1 MSITK
6 YSIQCDYRVGG
17 LKPFIYLIHKNLL
30 NITIKANGADVLWS
44 KTKDGDIYKL
54 NADSCVY
61 NQEETKTNKYRF
73 TNTLEVQVSEQYQ
86 EPFLYGLRTLRTNQY
101 YIIVED
107 KKGSQYLV
115 NPELYTVLN
124 YEYTFSNGGDA
135 INNVLLT
142 WNNLSNFPLLLMT
155 DKIEN
160 NYTLLNEECGYN
172 KGEVYKL
179 AMTRFI
185 DLSSNDDG
193 VKVQELYLN
202 NDAKI
207 DNVDFLK
214 DSFTLNETY
223 DGNVFRTTITFSIP
237 LDENQFS
244 WAYNLLEF
252 KDNVYKAIVATTN
265 NNYIICGNDNGLTPS
280 YTIQTSEE
288 DENPNIITVKLE
300 QVSQYPI
307 VYSNDI
313 TPYRW
318 FEEGEMCFGFDK
330 YSMLIRQYSEDWG
343 ETWIVE
349 EDGVKKKGDIKE
361 EMSPDC
367 YDVRWVDDTYCLTT
381 SIELF
386 EYRDVGK
393 YICEGT
399 KKYNKLEIFSSTD
412 GGDTWITTNEYV
424 VGNLISN
431 DSEDCGGTVVGD
443 EDIKWEVDEEYG
455 VMCYPVN
462 EEYTKIGDY
471 YCDGYNKY
479 GYELVSNNG
488 VDFYKVGT
496 PILVEENS
504 SDCQGGD
511 TSGCV
516 AMGNIHY
523 NQSGD
528 SKLRLNDKQV
538 LHTAEKP
545 IIRTLGELGIT
556 TLTSCTSAFTF
567 SEITELISFPS
578 TSNVTKMDYMFYD
591 CTQIESLNLCN
602 FDTSNVTTMTQMFND
617 CSSLTELDVTSFSTS
632 KVTMMDAMFND
643 CKKLTELDVS
653 NFNTSNCTN
662 MKGMFQGC
670 SGLTS
675 LDVSNF
681 DTSNVTDMDTM
692 FQGCKSLTSLD
703 VSNFDTS
710 NVTDM
715 TAMFG
720 SCSGLTSLDV
730 SNFDTSNVTDMQAM
744 FQICYGLTSLD
755 LTNFNTSKVIDI
767 REIFFNSYN
776 LTSLNLSTWNTSNLE
791 VLSNAF
797 NSCTNLVTINLS
809 GWDLSNCTYK
819 TNVFYNC
826 TSLNTIYCYGCN
838 QKTIDILNDIKPLKT
853 TLVY

>member
-17 LKPFIYLIHKNLL
+17 LKPFIYLIHKKLL

-424 VGNLISN
+424 VGDLISN

-443 EDIKWEVDEEYG
+443 EDIKWEEDEEYG
-455 VMCYPVN
+455 IMCYPVN

-504 SDCQGGD
+504 SDCGFGNTGD
-511 TSGCV
+511 DAPIPYHCEPLP
-516 AMGNIHY
+516 I
-523 NQSGD
+523 GD
-528 SKLRLNDKQV
+528 FGFTIPSSCLSPENKITLNGVEYDLGV
-538 LHTAEKP
+538 SFNGISHINYTTAHT
-545 IIRTLGELGIT
+545 LSDFGIS
-556 TLTSCTSAFTF
+556 TLTSCFKTF
-567 SEITELISFPS
+567 KGFSPWSDCKQIDSF
-578 TSNVTKMDYMFYD
+578 
-591 CTQIESLNLCN
+591 
-602 FDTSNVTTMTQMFND
+602 FDTSNVTNMSYMFAQNAYYD
-617 CSSLTELDVTSFSTS
+617 GCLD
-632 KVTMMDAMFND
+632 
-643 CKKLTELDVS
+643 LS
-653 NFNTSNCTN
+653 NFNTSNVTT
-662 MKGMFQGC
+662 MRSMFAHYDPNSDYVTPF
-670 SGLTS
+670 SGHGGYKYLYMPFW
-675 LDVSNF
+675 D
-681 DTSNVTDMDTM
+681 
-692 FQGCKSLTSLD
+692 
-703 VSNFDTS
+703 
-710 NVTDM
+710 
-715 TAMFG
+715 
-720 SCSGLTSLDV
+720 
-730 SNFDTSNVTDMQAM
+730 
-744 FQICYGLTSLD
+744 
-755 LTNFNTSKVIDI
+755 TSKVIDM
-767 REIFFNSYN
+767 SYMF
-776 LTSLNLSTWNTSNLE
+776 SMST
-791 VLSNAF
+791 
-797 NSCTNLVTINLS
+797 
-809 GWDLSNCTYK
+809 G
-819 TNVFYNC
+819 
-826 TSLNTIYCYGCN
+826 
-838 QKTIDILNDIKPLKT
+838 IDILDVRGWSVLQVTKYENMFYWGSFNNNEVTIYLGTVTQEEYDWWYARIKTEGKLNNANI
-853 TLVY
+853 VYEIG